1 MNYFSGTTNIEDQV
15 LIIKPSQY
23 LNIGIF
29 LLTLGSFFIGQLFL
43 IVPLIVVCCWKILVL
58 YCVSWSMLHES
69 IVESTGVFNVTTD
82 EVMYFRIKDVHLY
95 QPLLYR
101 LVGLSR
107 LTIITSDKTKPTI
120 VLDGIYQGKKKM
132 QAFKALAIATRK
144 EKGVQE
150 FDIR

>member
-1 MNYFSGTTNIEDQV
+1 
-15 LIIKPSQY
+15 
-23 LNIGIF
+23 
-29 LLTLGSFFIGQLFL
+29 
-43 IVPLIVVCCWKILVL
+43 
-58 YCVSWSMLHES
+58 MLHES